1 MWVDL
6 LNSPFNPF
14 ILLSL
19 CRCSRDGWRIHRTRE
34 PRCKNRIQD
43 PRSPRADY
51 RLPRHLRCLPLRQ
64 RHHDDEILLEGRRH
78 FSSNFPRHFLWTVF
92 VITSSIFITLSALYS
107 DWCLGLMLGDLRG
120 VPSSDNAPLYWTYF
134 AAKRLSMLS
143 W

>member
-1 MWVDL
+1 MVGGFIGL
-6 LNSPFNPF
+6 VSLVAKTVYKIPGVLGLTIGFLAIFAASPFVSAITMMKF
-14 ILLSL
+14 YWKDGGISL
-19 CRCSRDGWRIHRTRE
+19 VAH
-34 PRCKNRIQD
+34 
-43 PRSPRADY
+43 
-51 RLPRHLRCLPLRQ
+51 
-64 RHHDDEILLEGRRH
+64 
-78 FSSNFPRHFLWTVF
+78 FPRHFLWTVF